1 MCDAQFDFNDF
12 KEEQY
17 IIMPELFLTV
27 FFISILLFFLGT
39 GIWVALS
46 MVGVSAIGMLLFT
59 TRPVGDAM
67 ATTIWGTSSSWTLTA
82 LPLFVW
88 MGEIL
93 FRTKLS
99 ENLFKGLS
107 PWMSRLPGGLIHVNV
122 VGCALFAAISGS
134 SAATV
139 ATVGKMSIP
148 ELRKR
153 NYPEK
158 LLLGSLAGSGTLGL
172 LIPPSIILI
181 IYGVTVQESIA
192 KLFIAGIIPGIML
205 AIFFMIYVIC
215 WSILN
220 KDIMPKTETKF
231 SFYEKIKGSSQL
243 IPVIILIAAVV
254 GSIYVGIATATEAA
268 SLGVVGA
275 LILSFFQKSL
285 NKETFKL
292 SLLGATKTSCMIA
305 FILAGSAFLSLA
317 MGFTGLPRNLAIWI
331 NEMNLSPYILILVL
345 TIFYIILGM
354 FLDGISAVVLTMAI
368 IEPMIRQAGFDMI
381 WFGVFL
387 VIVVEMAQI
396 TPPVGFNLFVL
407 QGMANKDMGFIAR
420 SAFPLFLLMILAVI
434 VIIIFPEIALWLP
447 QQMIQP
453 LK

>member
-1 MCDAQFDFNDF
+1 
-12 KEEQY
+12 
-17 IIMPELFLTV
+17 MPEILLTI
-27 FFISILLFFLGT
+27 FFISVLLFFLGS

-46 MVGVSAIGMLLFT
+46 MIGVSAIGMILFT
-59 TRPVGDAM
+59 SRPVGDAM
-67 ATTIWGTSSSWTLTA
+67 ATTIWGTASSWTLTA

-107 PWMSRLPGGLIHVNV
+107 PWMQKLPGGLIHVNV

-158 LLLGSLAGSGTLGL
+158 ILLGSLAGSGTLGL

-181 IYGVTVQESIA
+181 IYGVAVQESIA
-192 KLFIAGIIPGIML
+192 KLFIAGIIPGIMIAL
-205 AIFFMIYVIC
+205 IFMSYVVI
-215 WSILN
+215 WSLIN
-220 KDIMPKTETKF
+220 KKEMPKILEEY
-231 SFYEKIKGSSQL
+231 SFFEKIKRSKQL
-243 IPVIILIAAVV
+243 LPVILLITAVI
-254 GSIYVGIATATEAA
+254 GSIYTGIATATEAA

-275 LILSFFQKSL
+275 LILSYFQKSL
-285 NKETFKL
+285 TLETFKS

-305 FILAGSAFLSLA
+305 FILAGSTFLSLA
-317 MGFTGLPRNLAIWI
+317 MGFTGLPRNLAVWI
-331 NEMNLSPYILILVL
+331 QNMDLSPYLLILVL
-345 TIFYIILGM
+345 MIFYIILGM

-381 WFGVFL
+381 WFGIFL

-407 QGMANKDMGFIAR
+407 QGMANKDMGYIAK
-420 SAFPLFLLMILAVI
+420 SAFPLFLLMIFAVI
-434 VIIIFPEIALWLP
+434 LVVIFTEIALWLP
-447 QQMIQP
+447 EQMVQN
-453 LK
+453 LN

>member
-1 MCDAQFDFNDF
+1 MT
-12 KEEQY
+12 EIY
-17 IIMPELFLTV
+17 LTI
-27 FFISILLFFLGT
+27 FFISLLLFLLGS
-39 GIWVALS
+39 GVWVGLS
-46 MVGVSAIGMLLFT
+46 MITVSAIGMLLFT

-88 MGEIL
+88 MGEVL

-107 PWMSRLPGGLIHVNV
+107 PWLSKLPGGLVHVNV

-153 NYPEK
+153 KYPEK

-181 IYGVTVQESIA
+181 IYGVTIEDSIA
-192 KLFIAGIIPGIML
+192 KLFMAGILPGIMIAL
-205 AIFFMIYVIC
+205 MFMLYVIL

-220 KDIMPKTETKF
+220 KRLMPKSNESF
-231 SFYEKIKGSSQL
+231 SFLEKIQGSKQL
-243 IPVIILIAAVV
+243 LPVIFLITAVIS
-254 GSIYVGIATATEAA
+254 SIYTGIATATEAA

-275 LILSFFQKSL
+275 LILSFFQGTL
-285 NKETFKL
+285 NRKTFKL

-305 FILAGSAFLSLA
+305 FILAGSTFLSLA

-331 NEMNLSPYILILVL
+331 DAMNLSPYTLLFVL

-381 WFGVFL
+381 WFGIYL

-407 QGMANKDMGFIAR
+407 QGMAGKDMGFIAK

-434 VIIIFPEIALWLP
+434 FIIVFPEIALWLP
-447 QQMIQP
+447 QQMMQNIN
-453 LK
+453 

>member
-1 MCDAQFDFNDF
+1 MT
-12 KEEQY
+12 E
-17 IIMPELFLTV
+17 IFLTT
-27 FFISILLFFLGT
+27 FFISVLLFFLGS

-46 MVGVSAIGMLLFT
+46 MIGVSAIGMMLFT
-59 TRPVGDAM
+59 SRPVGDAM

-107 PWMSRLPGGLIHVNV
+107 PWMQRLPGGLIHVNV

-158 LLLGSLAGSGTLGL
+158 ILLGSLAGSGTLGL

-181 IYGVTVQESIA
+181 IYGVAVQESIA
-192 KLFIAGIIPGIML
+192 KLFIAGIIPGIMIAL
-205 AIFFMIYVIC
+205 IFMSYVII
-215 WSILN
+215 WSLIN
-220 KDIMPKTETKF
+220 KKSMPKIIEKY
-231 SFYEKIKGSSQL
+231 SFLEKIKRSKQL
-243 IPVIILIAAVV
+243 LPVIILISAVI
-254 GSIYVGIATATEAA
+254 GSIYTGIATATEAA

-275 LILSFFQKSL
+275 LVLSYFQKSL
-285 NKETFKL
+285 TLKTFKS

-305 FILAGSAFLSLA
+305 FILAGSTFLSLA
-317 MGFTGLPRNLAIWI
+317 MGFTGLPRNLAMWI
-331 NEMNLSPYILILVL
+331 QNMELSPYVLIFVL
-345 TIFYIILGM
+345 MIFYIILGM

-381 WFGVFL
+381 WFGIFL

-407 QGMANKDMGFIAR
+407 QGMAKKDMGYIAR
-420 SAFPLFLLMILAVI
+420 SAFPLFLLMVLAVI
-434 VIIIFPEIALWLP
+434 LVVVFPEIALWMP
-447 QQMIQP
+447 EQMIKN
-453 LK
+453 LN

>member
-1 MCDAQFDFNDF
+1 MI
-12 KEEQY
+12 EIY
-17 IIMPELFLTV
+17 LTI
-27 FFISILLFFLGT
+27 FFISVLLFFLGT
-39 GIWVALS
+39 GVWVGIS
-46 MVGVSAIGMLLFT
+46 MIGVSTIGMMMFT
-59 TRPVGDAM
+59 SRPVGDAM
-67 ATTIWGTSSSWTLTA
+67 ATTMWSMGSSWSLTA

-107 PWMSRLPGGLIHVNV
+107 PWLARLPGGLIHVNV
-122 VGCALFAAISGS
+122 LGCAIFAAISGS

-153 NYPEK
+153 NYPESF
-158 LLLGSLAGSGTLGL
+158 LLGTLAGSGTLGL

-181 IYGVTVQESIA
+181 IYGVTVEESIA
-192 KLFIAGIIPGIML
+192 KLFIAGVIPGIVL
-205 AIFFMIYVIC
+205 ALLFMIYVVG
-215 WSILN
+215 WSIKN
-220 KDIMPKTETKF
+220 KEIMPIISEDF
-231 SFYEKIKGSSQL
+231 SFLEKVKKSKQL
-243 IPVIILIAAVV
+243 LPVVLLIIAVI
-254 GSIYVGIATATEAA
+254 GSIYAGVATATEAA
-268 SLGVVGA
+268 SLGVLGA
-275 LILSFFQKSL
+275 LLLSYYQKSL
-285 NKETFKL
+285 TKESFNK

-305 FILAGSAFLSLA
+305 FILAGSSFLTLA
-317 MGFTGLPRNLAIWI
+317 MAFTGLPNNLAVFIDTLQ
-331 NEMNLSPYILILVL
+331 LSPYMLLLVL
-345 TIFYIILGM
+345 TLFYIILGM

-381 WFGVFL
+381 WFGIYL
-387 VIVVEMAQI
+387 VVVVEMAQI

-407 QGMANKDMGFIAR
+407 QGMAEKDMGFIAR

-434 VIIIFPEIALWLP
+434 IIIAFPQLALWLP
-447 QQMIQP
+447 EQMIQS

>member
-1 MCDAQFDFNDF
+1 MT
-12 KEEQY
+12 E
-17 IIMPELFLTV
+17 IFLTI
-27 FFISILLFFLGT
+27 FFISVLLFFLGS

-46 MVGVSAIGMLLFT
+46 MIGVSAIGMMLFT
-59 TRPVGDAM
+59 SRPVGDAM

-107 PWMSRLPGGLIHVNV
+107 PWMQKLPGGLIHVNI

-158 LLLGSLAGSGTLGL
+158 ILLGSLAGSGTLGL

-181 IYGVTVQESIA
+181 IYGVAVQESIA
-192 KLFIAGIIPGIML
+192 KLFIAGIIPGIMIAL
-205 AIFFMIYVIC
+205 IFMSYVII
-215 WSILN
+215 WSLIN
-220 KDIMPKTETKF
+220 KKEMPKILEEF
-231 SFYEKIKGSSQL
+231 SLLEKIKKSKQL
-243 IPVIILIAAVV
+243 LPVILLILAVI
-254 GSIYVGIATATEAA
+254 GSIYTGIATATEAA

-275 LILSFFQKSL
+275 LILSYFQKSL
-285 NKETFKL
+285 TLETFKS

-305 FILAGSAFLSLA
+305 FILAGSTFLSLA
-317 MGFTGLPRNLAIWI
+317 MGFTGLPRNLAMWI
-331 NEMNLSPYILILVL
+331 QNMDLSPYVLIFVL
-345 TIFYIILGM
+345 MIFYIILGM

-381 WFGVFL
+381 WFGIFL

-407 QGMANKDMGFIAR
+407 QGMANKDMGYIAK
-420 SAFPLFLLMILAVI
+420 SAFPLFLLMVLAV
-434 VIIIFPEIALWLP
+434 VLVVIFPEIALWMP
-447 QQMIQP
+447 EQMVKNIN
-453 LK
+453 

>member
-1 MCDAQFDFNDF
+1 MT
-12 KEEQY
+12 E
-17 IIMPELFLTV
+17 IFLTI
-27 FFISILLFFLGT
+27 FFISVLLFFLGS

-46 MVGVSAIGMLLFT
+46 MIGVSAIGMMLFT
-59 TRPVGDAM
+59 SRPVGDAM

-107 PWMSRLPGGLIHVNV
+107 PWMQKLPGGLIHVNI

-158 LLLGSLAGSGTLGL
+158 ILLGSLAGSGTLGL

-181 IYGVTVQESIA
+181 IYGVAVQESIA
-192 KLFIAGIIPGIML
+192 KLFIAGIIPGIMIAL
-205 AIFFMIYVIC
+205 IFMSYVII
-215 WSILN
+215 WSLIN
-220 KDIMPKTETKF
+220 KKEMPKILEEF
-231 SFYEKIKGSSQL
+231 SLLEKIKRSKQL
-243 IPVIILIAAVV
+243 LPVILLILAVI
-254 GSIYVGIATATEAA
+254 GSIYTGIATATEAA

-275 LILSFFQKSL
+275 LILSYFQKSL
-285 NKETFKL
+285 TLETFKS

-305 FILAGSAFLSLA
+305 FILAGSTFLSLA

-331 NEMNLSPYILILVL
+331 QNMDLSPYVLIFVL
-345 TIFYIILGM
+345 MIFYIILGM

-381 WFGVFL
+381 WFGIFL

-407 QGMANKDMGFIAR
+407 QSMANKDMGYIAK
-420 SAFPLFLLMILAVI
+420 SAFPLFLLMVLAVI
-434 VIIIFPEIALWLP
+434 LVVIFPEIALWMP
-447 QQMIQP
+447 EQMI
-453 LK
+453 KNIN

>member
-1 MCDAQFDFNDF
+1 MI
-12 KEEQY
+12 E
-17 IIMPELFLTV
+17 IFLTI
-27 FFISILLFFLGT
+27 FFISVLLFFLGT
-39 GIWVALS
+39 GIWVAIS
-46 MVGVSAIGMLLFT
+46 MIGVSSIGMMLFT
-59 TRPVGDAM
+59 SRPVGDAM
-67 ATTIWGTSSSWTLTA
+67 ATTIWGASSSWTLTA

-99 ENLFKGLS
+99 ENLFKGLA
-107 PWMSRLPGGLIHVNV
+107 PWMQKLPGGLIHVNV

-153 NYPEK
+153 KYPETI
-158 LLLGSLAGSGTLGL
+158 LLGSLAGSGTLGL

-192 KLFIAGIIPGIML
+192 KLFIAGIIPGIMIAL
-205 AIFFMIYVIC
+205 IFMSYVIV
-215 WSILN
+215 WSLIN
-220 KDIMPKTETKF
+220 KQSMPKSLETF
-231 SFYEKIKGSSQL
+231 SFLEKIKKSKQL
-243 IPVIILIAAVV
+243 MPVILLILAVI
-254 GSIYVGIATATEAA
+254 GSIYTGIATATEAA

-275 LILSFFQKSL
+275 LILSYLQKSL
-285 NKETFKL
+285 TKETFKA

-305 FILAGSAFLSLA
+305 FILAGATFLSLA

-331 NEMNLSPYILILVL
+331 QGMELSPYVLIFVL
-345 TIFYIILGM
+345 MVFYIILGM

-381 WFGVFL
+381 WFGIFL

-407 QGMANKDMGFIAR
+407 QGMANKDMGFIAK
-420 SAFPLFLLMILAVI
+420 SAFPLFLLMIFALI
-434 VIIIFPEIALWLP
+434 IIIFFPELVLWMP
-447 QQMIQP
+447 QQMIQNIN
-453 LK
+453 

>member
-1 MCDAQFDFNDF
+1 MT
-12 KEEQY
+12 E
-17 IIMPELFLTV
+17 ILLTI
-27 FFISILLFFLGT
+27 FFISVLLFFLGS

-46 MVGVSAIGMLLFT
+46 MIGVSAIGMMLFT
-59 TRPVGDAM
+59 SRPVGDAM

-107 PWMSRLPGGLIHVNV
+107 PWMQKLPGGLIHVNV

-158 LLLGSLAGSGTLGL
+158 ILLGSLAGSGTLGL

-181 IYGVTVQESIA
+181 IYGVAVQESIA
-192 KLFIAGIIPGIML
+192 KLFIAGIIPGIMIAL
-205 AIFFMIYVIC
+205 IFMSYVII
-215 WSILN
+215 WSLINKKSMPKILEEYSIL
-220 KDIMPKTETKF
+220 
-231 SFYEKIKGSSQL
+231 EKIKRSKQL
-243 IPVIILIAAVV
+243 LPVIILILAVI
-254 GSIYVGIATATEAA
+254 GSIYTGIATATEAA

-275 LILSFFQKSL
+275 LILSYFQKSL
-285 NKETFKL
+285 TLKTFKS

-305 FILAGSAFLSLA
+305 FILAGSTFLSLA
-317 MGFTGLPRNLAIWI
+317 MGFTGLPRNLALWI
-331 NEMNLSPYILILVL
+331 QNMELSPYVLIFVL
-345 TIFYIILGM
+345 MIFYIILGM

-381 WFGVFL
+381 WFGIFL

-407 QGMANKDMGFIAR
+407 QGMAKKDMGYIAR
-420 SAFPLFLLMILAVI
+420 SAFPLFLLMVLAVI
-434 VIIIFPEIALWLP
+434 LVVIFPEIALWMP
-447 QQMIQP
+447 EQMI
-453 LK
+453 KNIN

>member
-1 MCDAQFDFNDF
+1 
-12 KEEQY
+12 
-17 IIMPELFLTV
+17 MPELFLTI
-27 FFISILLFFLGT
+27 FFISILLFFLGS
-39 GIWVALS
+39 GVWVAIS
-46 MVGVSAIGMLLFT
+46 MIGVSSIGMLIFT
-59 TRPVGDAM
+59 SRPVGDAM
-67 ATTIWGTSSSWTLTA
+67 ATTMWGTSSSWTLTA

-99 ENLFKGLS
+99 ENLFTGLA
-107 PWMSRLPGGLIHVNV
+107 PWLSRLPGGLIHVNV

-205 AIFFMIYVIC
+205 AVIFMAYVIT
-215 WSILN
+215 WSIIN
-220 KDIMPKTETKF
+220 KKEMPTSNESF
-231 SFYEKIKGSSQL
+231 SFSEKIKGSSQL
-243 IPVIILIAAVV
+243 LPVIMLIIAVI
-254 GSIYVGIATATEAA
+254 GSIYAGVATATEAA

-275 LILSFFQKSL
+275 LILSFFQKTL
-285 NKETFKL
+285 TKETFKT

-305 FILAGSAFLSLA
+305 FILAGSSFLSLA

-331 NEMNLSPYILILVL
+331 QEMNLSPYVLIFVL

-381 WFGVFL
+381 WFGIFL
-387 VIVVEMAQI
+387 VVVVEMAQI

-407 QGMANKDMGFIAR
+407 QGMAGKDMGYIAR

-434 VIIIFPEIALWLP
+434 FIIIFPEIALWLP
-447 QQMIQP
+447 EQMIQ
-453 LK
+453 KIN

>member
-1 MCDAQFDFNDF
+1 
-12 KEEQY
+12 
-17 IIMPELFLTV
+17 MPELFLTI
-27 FFISILLFFLGT
+27 FFISILLFFLGA
-39 GIWVALS
+39 GVWVAIS
-46 MVGVSAIGMLLFT
+46 MIAVSSIGMLIFT
-59 TRPVGDAM
+59 SRPVGDAM

-99 ENLFKGLS
+99 ENLFKGLA

-192 KLFIAGIIPGIML
+192 KLFIAGIIPGIMI
-205 AIFFMIYVIC
+205 AIIFMLYVII
-215 WSILN
+215 WSIIN
-220 KDIMPKTETKF
+220 KKEMPTSSEIF
-231 SFYEKIKGSSQL
+231 SFDDKIKGLKQL
-243 IPVIILIAAVV
+243 LPVILLIVAVI
-254 GSIYVGIATATEAA
+254 GSIYMGIATATEAA
-268 SLGVVGA
+268 SFGVVGA
-275 LILSFFQKSL
+275 SFLSFFQKTL
-285 NKETFKL
+285 TKETFKL

-305 FILAGSAFLSLA
+305 FILAGSTFLSLA

-331 NEMNLSPYILILVL
+331 DAMNLSPYTLLFVL

-381 WFGVFL
+381 WFGIFL
-387 VIVVEMAQI
+387 VVVVEMA
-396 TPPVGFNLFVL
+396 
-407 QGMANKDMGFIAR
+407 
-420 SAFPLFLLMILAVI
+420 
-434 VIIIFPEIALWLP
+434 
-447 QQMIQP
+447 
-453 LK
+453 

>member
-1 MCDAQFDFNDF
+1 MA
-12 KEEQY
+12 E
-17 IIMPELFLTV
+17 ILLTI
-27 FFISILLFFLGT
+27 FFISVLLFFLGS

-46 MVGVSAIGMLLFT
+46 MIGVSAVGMMLFT
-59 TRPVGDAM
+59 SRPVGDAM

-107 PWMSRLPGGLIHVNV
+107 PWMQKLPGGLIHVNV

-158 LLLGSLAGSGTLGL
+158 ILLGSLAGSGTLGL

-181 IYGVTVQESIA
+181 IYGVAVQESIA
-192 KLFIAGIIPGIML
+192 KLFIAGIIPGIMIAL
-205 AIFFMIYVIC
+205 IFMSYVII
-215 WSILN
+215 WSLIN
-220 KDIMPKTETKF
+220 KKKMPKVLEKY
-231 SFYEKIKGSSQL
+231 SFLEKMKRSQQL
-243 IPVIILIAAVV
+243 LPVILLILSVI
-254 GSIYVGIATATEAA
+254 GSIYTGIATATEAA

-285 NKETFKL
+285 TFETFKS

-305 FILAGSAFLSLA
+305 FILAGSTFLSLA

-331 NEMNLSPYILILVL
+331 QNMNLSPYVLIFVL
-345 TIFYIILGM
+345 MIFYIILGM

-381 WFGVFL
+381 WFGIFL

-407 QGMANKDMGFIAR
+407 QGMANKDMGYIAR
-420 SAFPLFLLMILAVI
+420 SAFPLFLLMVLAVI
-434 VIIIFPEIALWLP
+434 LVVIFPEIALWMP
-447 QQMIQP
+447 EQMVKN
-453 LK
+453 LN

>member
-1 MCDAQFDFNDF
+1 MI
-12 KEEQY
+12 E
-17 IIMPELFLTV
+17 IFLTI
-27 FFISILLFFLGT
+27 FFISVLLFFLGT
-39 GIWVALS
+39 GIWVAIS
-46 MVGVSAIGMLLFT
+46 MIGVSSIGMMLFT
-59 TRPVGDAM
+59 SRPVGDAM
-67 ATTIWGTSSSWTLTA
+67 ATTIWGASSSWTLTA

-99 ENLFKGLS
+99 ENLFKGLA
-107 PWMSRLPGGLIHVNV
+107 PWMQKLPGGLIHVNV

-153 NYPEK
+153 KYPETI
-158 LLLGSLAGSGTLGL
+158 LLGSLAGSGTLGL

-192 KLFIAGIIPGIML
+192 KLFIAGIIPGIMIAL
-205 AIFFMIYVIC
+205 IFMSYVIV
-215 WSILN
+215 WSLIN
-220 KDIMPKTETKF
+220 KQSMPVSLETF
-231 SFYEKIKGSSQL
+231 SFLEKIKKSKQL
-243 IPVIILIAAVV
+243 MPVILLILAVI
-254 GSIYVGIATATEAA
+254 GSIYTGIATATEAA
-268 SLGVVGA
+268 SLG
-275 LILSFFQKSL
+275 
-285 NKETFKL
+285 

-305 FILAGSAFLSLA
+305 FILAGATFLSLA

-331 NEMNLSPYILILVL
+331 QGMELSPYVLIFVL
-345 TIFYIILGM
+345 MVFYIILGM

-381 WFGVFL
+381 WFGIFL

-407 QGMANKDMGFIAR
+407 QGMANKDMGFIAK
-420 SAFPLFLLMILAVI
+420 SAFPLFLLMIFALI
-434 VIIIFPEIALWLP
+434 IIIFFPELVLWMP
-447 QQMIQP
+447 QQMIQNIN
-453 LK
+453 

>member
-1 MCDAQFDFNDF
+1 MT
-12 KEEQY
+12 EIY
-17 IIMPELFLTV
+17 LTI
-27 FFISILLFFLGT
+27 FFISLLLFLLGS

-46 MVGVSAIGMLLFT
+46 MIAVSAIGMLLFT

-107 PWMSRLPGGLIHVNV
+107 PWLSKLPGGLVHVNV

-153 NYPEK
+153 KYPEK
-158 LLLGSLAGSGTLGL
+158 LLLGTLAGSGTLGL

-181 IYGVTVQESIA
+181 IYGVTIEDSIA
-192 KLFIAGIIPGIML
+192 KLFMAGILPGIML
-205 AIFFMIYVIC
+205 AVMFMLYVIS

-220 KDIMPKTETKF
+220 KKLMPKSTKNF
-231 SFYEKIKGSSQL
+231 SFVEKIQGSKQL
-243 IPVIILIAAVV
+243 LPVIFLITSII
-254 GSIYVGIATATEAA
+254 GSIYTGIATATEAA

-275 LILSFFQKSL
+275 LILSFFQGTLSK
-285 NKETFKL
+285 KTFNL

-305 FILAGSAFLSLA
+305 FIIAGSTFLSLA

-331 NEMNLSPYILILVL
+331 DGMNLSPYTLLFVL

-381 WFGVFL
+381 WFGIYL

-407 QGMANKDMGFIAR
+407 QSMANKDMGFIAR

-434 VIIIFPEIALWLP
+434 IVIIFPEIALWLP
-447 QQMIQP
+447 NKMSANIN
-453 LK
+453 

>member
-1 MCDAQFDFNDF
+1 MT
-12 KEEQY
+12 EIY
-17 IIMPELFLTV
+17 LTI
-27 FFISILLFFLGT
+27 FFISLLLFLLGS

-46 MVGVSAIGMLLFT
+46 MIAVSAVGMLLFT

-107 PWMSRLPGGLIHVNV
+107 PWLSKLPGGLVHVNV

-153 NYPEK
+153 KYPEK

-181 IYGVTVQESIA
+181 IYGVTIEDSIA
-192 KLFIAGIIPGIML
+192 KLFMAGILPGIMIAL
-205 AIFFMIYVIC
+205 MFMLYVIF

-220 KDIMPKTETKF
+220 KKLMPKSVESF
-231 SFYEKIKGSSQL
+231 SFLEKVQGSKQL
-243 IPVIILIAAVV
+243 LPVILLITSVI
-254 GSIYVGIATATEAA
+254 GSIYTGIATATEAA

-275 LILSFFQKSL
+275 LILSFFQGTL
-285 NKETFKL
+285 NKNTFNL

-305 FILAGSAFLSLA
+305 FILAGSTFLSLA

-331 NEMNLSPYILILVL
+331 DGMNLSPYTLLFVL

-381 WFGVFL
+381 WFGVYL

-407 QGMANKDMGFIAR
+407 QGMANKDMGFIAK
-420 SAFPLFLLMILAVI
+420 SAFPLFLLMVFAVF
-434 VIIIFPEIALWLP
+434 VIIVFPEIALWLP
-447 QQMIQP
+447 NQMIQSI
-453 LK
+453 K

>member
-1 MCDAQFDFNDF
+1 
-12 KEEQY
+12 
-17 IIMPELFLTV
+17 MPELFLTI
-27 FFISILLFFLGT
+27 FFISILLIFLGT

-59 TRPVGDAM
+59 SRPVGDAM

-99 ENLFKGLS
+99 ENLFKGLA
-107 PWMSRLPGGLIHVNV
+107 PWLSRLPGGLIHVNV

-205 AIFFMIYVIC
+205 AIFFMLYVIG
-215 WSILN
+215 WSMLN
-220 KDIMPKTETKF
+220 KNSMPKMDETF
-231 SFYEKIKGSSQL
+231 SFSQKIKQSGQL
-243 IPVIILIAAVV
+243 IPIIALIVAVI

-292 SLLGATKTSCMIA
+292 SLLGATKTSCMIT
-305 FILAGSAFLSLA
+305 FILAGSSFLSLA

-331 NEMNLSPYILILVL
+331 NEMELSPYVLIMVL
-345 TIFYIILGM
+345 TLFYIILGM

-407 QGMANKDMGFIAR
+407 QGMANKDIGFIAK
-420 SAFPLFLLMILAVI
+420 SAFPLFLLMILAVV

-447 QQMIQP
+447 KQMIQP

>member
-1 MCDAQFDFNDF
+1 M
-12 KEEQY
+12 
-17 IIMPELFLTV
+17 M
-27 FFISILLFFLGT
+27 
-39 GIWVALS
+39 
-46 MVGVSAIGMLLFT
+46 LFT

-107 PWMSRLPGGLIHVNV
+107 PWLSKLPGGLIHVNV
-122 VGCALFAAISGS
+122 VGCGLFAAISGS

-153 NYPEK
+153 KYPEK
-158 LLLGSLAGSGTLGL
+158 ILLGSLAGSGTLGL

-181 IYGVTVQESIA
+181 IYGVTIEDSIA
-192 KLFIAGIIPGIML
+192 KLFMAGIFPGIML
-205 AIFFMIYVIC
+205 AIIFMLYVVV
-215 WSILN
+215 WSIIN
-220 KDIMPKTETKF
+220 KKQMPKISEEF
-231 SFYEKIKGSSQL
+231 SFIEKIKRSKQL
-243 IPVIILIAAVV
+243 LPVVLLICSVI
-254 GSIYVGIATATEAA
+254 GSIYTGIATATEAA

-275 LILSFFQKSL
+275 LILSLFQGTL
-285 NKETFKL
+285 NKDSFKL

-305 FILAGSAFLSLA
+305 FILAGSTFLSLA

-331 NEMNLSPYILILVL
+331 QELNLSPYMLIFIL

-381 WFGVFL
+381 WFGIYL

-407 QGMANKDMGFIAR
+407 QGMANRDMSFIAK

-434 VIIIFPEIALWLP
+434 IIIIFPEIALWLP
-447 QQMIQP
+447 NQMSQNIN
-453 LK
+453 

>member
-1 MCDAQFDFNDF
+1 
-12 KEEQY
+12 
-17 IIMPELFLTV
+17 MPELFLTI
-27 FFISILLFFLGT
+27 FFISILLFFLGS
-39 GIWVALS
+39 GVWVAIS
-46 MVGVSAIGMLLFT
+46 MIAVSSIGMLIFT
-59 TRPVGDAM
+59 SRPVGDAM

-99 ENLFKGLS
+99 ENLFKGLA
-107 PWMSRLPGGLIHVNV
+107 PWVSRLPGGLIHVNV

-192 KLFIAGIIPGIML
+192 KLFIAGIIPGIMI
-205 AIFFMIYVIC
+205 AIIFMLYIII
-215 WSILN
+215 WSIIN
-220 KDIMPKTETKF
+220 KKEMPTSSEIF
-231 SFYEKIKGSSQL
+231 SFDDKIKGLKQL
-243 IPVIILIAAVV
+243 LPVILLIVAVI
-254 GSIYVGIATATEAA
+254 GSIYMGIATATEAA
-268 SLGVVGA
+268 SFGVVGA
-275 LILSFFQKSL
+275 LFLSFFQKTL
-285 NKETFKL
+285 TKETFKL

-305 FILAGSAFLSLA
+305 FILAGSSFLSLA

-331 NEMNLSPYILILVL
+331 QEMNLSPYVLIFVL

-381 WFGVFL
+381 WFGIFL
-387 VIVVEMAQI
+387 VVVVEMAQI

-407 QGMANKDMGFIAR
+407 QGLAGKDMGYIAK

-434 VIIIFPEIALWLP
+434 FIIVFPEIALWLP
-447 QQMIQP
+447 QQMIQNIN
-453 LK
+453 

>member
-1 MCDAQFDFNDF
+1 MT
-12 KEEQY
+12 E
-17 IIMPELFLTV
+17 IFLTI
-27 FFISILLFFLGT
+27 FFISVLLFFLGS

-46 MVGVSAIGMLLFT
+46 MIGVSAIGMMLFT
-59 TRPVGDAM
+59 SRPVGDAM

-107 PWMSRLPGGLIHVNV
+107 PWMQKLPGGLIHVNI

-158 LLLGSLAGSGTLGL
+158 ILLGSLAGSGTLGL

-181 IYGVTVQESIA
+181 IYGVAVQESIA
-192 KLFIAGIIPGIML
+192 KLFIAGIIPGIMIAL
-205 AIFFMIYVIC
+205 IFMSYVII
-215 WSILN
+215 WSLIN
-220 KDIMPKTETKF
+220 KKEMPKILEEF
-231 SFYEKIKGSSQL
+231 SLLEKIKRSKQL
-243 IPVIILIAAVV
+243 LPVILLILAVI
-254 GSIYVGIATATEAA
+254 GSIYTGIATATEAA

-275 LILSFFQKSL
+275 LILSHFQKSL
-285 NKETFKL
+285 TLETFKS

-305 FILAGSAFLSLA
+305 FILAGSTFLSLA

-331 NEMNLSPYILILVL
+331 QNMDLSPYVLIFVL
-345 TIFYIILGM
+345 MIFYIILGM

-381 WFGVFL
+381 WFGIFL

-407 QGMANKDMGFIAR
+407 QSMANKDMGYIAR
-420 SAFPLFLLMILAVI
+420 SAFPLFLLMVLAVI
-434 VIIIFPEIALWLP
+434 LVVIFPEIALWMP
-447 QQMIQP
+447 EQMI
-453 LK
+453 KNIN

>member
-1 MCDAQFDFNDF
+1 MT
-12 KEEQY
+12 E
-17 IIMPELFLTV
+17 ILLTI
-27 FFISILLFFLGT
+27 FFISVLLFFLGS

-46 MVGVSAIGMLLFT
+46 MIGVSAIGMMLFT
-59 TRPVGDAM
+59 SRPVGDAM

-107 PWMSRLPGGLIHVNV
+107 PWMQKLPGGLIHVNI

-153 NYPEK
+153 KYPEK
-158 LLLGSLAGSGTLGL
+158 ILLGSLAGSGTLGL

-181 IYGVTVQESIA
+181 IYGVAVQESIA
-192 KLFIAGIIPGIML
+192 KLFIAGIIPGVMIAL
-205 AIFFMIYVIC
+205 IFMTYVII
-215 WSILN
+215 WSLIN
-220 KDIMPKTETKF
+220 KKIMPKILEEY
-231 SFYEKIKGSSQL
+231 SLIEKIKRSKQL
-243 IPVIILIAAVV
+243 LPIIILISAVI
-254 GSIYVGIATATEAA
+254 GSIYTGIATATEAA
-268 SLGVVGA
+268 SLGVLGA
-275 LILSFFQKSL
+275 LILSYFQKSL
-285 NKETFKL
+285 TIETFKS

-305 FILAGSAFLSLA
+305 FILAGSTFLSLA

-331 NEMNLSPYILILVL
+331 QNMELSPYVLIFVL
-345 TIFYIILGM
+345 MIFYVILGM

-381 WFGVFL
+381 WFGIFL

-407 QGMANKDMGFIAR
+407 QGMANKDMGYIAK
-420 SAFPLFLLMILAVI
+420 SAFPLFLLMVLAVI
-434 VIIIFPEIALWLP
+434 LVVIFPEIALWMP
-447 QQMIQP
+447 EQMI
-453 LK
+453 KNIN

>member
-1 MCDAQFDFNDF
+1 
-12 KEEQY
+12 
-17 IIMPELFLTV
+17 MPELFLTI
-27 FFISILLFFLGT
+27 FFISILLIFLGT

-59 TRPVGDAM
+59 SRPVGDAM

-99 ENLFKGLS
+99 ENLFKGLA
-107 PWMSRLPGGLIHVNV
+107 PWLSRLPGGLIHVNV

-205 AIFFMIYVIC
+205 AIFFMLYVIG
-215 WSILN
+215 WSMLN
-220 KDIMPKTETKF
+220 KNSMPKMDETF
-231 SFYEKIKGSSQL
+231 SFSQKIKQSGQL
-243 IPVIILIAAVV
+243 IPVIVLIVAVI

-275 LILSFFQKSL
+275 LILSLFQKSL

-331 NEMNLSPYILILVL
+331 NEMELSPYVLIMVL

-407 QGMANKDMGFIAR
+407 QGMAGKDMGFIAR
-420 SAFPLFLLMILAVI
+420 SAFPLFLLMILAVV

>member
-1 MCDAQFDFNDF
+1 MI
-12 KEEQY
+12 E
-17 IIMPELFLTV
+17 IFLTI
-27 FFISILLFFLGT
+27 FFITVLLFFLGT

-46 MVGVSAIGMLLFT
+46 MVGVSAIGMMLFT
-59 TRPVGDAM
+59 SRPVGDAM
-67 ATTIWGTSSSWTLTA
+67 ATTIWGTASSWTLTA

-93 FRTKLS
+93 FRTRLS

-107 PWMSRLPGGLIHVNV
+107 PWMQKLPGGLIHVNV

-153 NYPEK
+153 KYPEK
-158 LLLGSLAGSGTLGL
+158 ILLGSLAGSGTLGL

-192 KLFIAGIIPGIML
+192 KLFIAGIIPGIMIAL
-205 AIFFMIYVIC
+205 IFMSYVII
-215 WSILN
+215 WSLMN
-220 KDIMPKTETKF
+220 KKDMPKIIEDY
-231 SFYEKIKGSSQL
+231 SFLEKIKRSKQL
-243 IPVIILIAAVV
+243 LPVIILILSVI
-254 GSIYVGIATATEAA
+254 GSIYSGVATATEAA

-275 LILSFFQKSL
+275 LILSYLQKSL
-285 NKETFKL
+285 TLETFKS

-305 FILAGSAFLSLA
+305 FILAGSTFLSLA

-331 NEMNLSPYILILVL
+331 ESMELSPYLLIFVL
-345 TIFYIILGM
+345 MVFYIILGM

-381 WFGVFL
+381 WFGIFL

-407 QGMANKDMGFIAR
+407 QGMANRDMGYIAK
-420 SAFPLFLLMILAVI
+420 SAFPLFLLMVLAV
-434 VIIIFPEIALWLP
+434 VLVVIFPEIALWMP
-447 QQMIQP
+447 EQMI
-453 LK
+453 KNIN

>member
-1 MCDAQFDFNDF
+1 MT
-12 KEEQY
+12 EIY
-17 IIMPELFLTV
+17 LTI
-27 FFISILLFFLGT
+27 FFISLLLFLLGS

-46 MVGVSAIGMLLFT
+46 MIAVSAVGMLLFT

-107 PWMSRLPGGLIHVNV
+107 PWLSKLPGGLVHVNV

-153 NYPEK
+153 KYPEK

-181 IYGVTVQESIA
+181 IYGVTIEDSIA
-192 KLFIAGIIPGIML
+192 KLFMAGILPGIMIAL
-205 AIFFMIYVIC
+205 MFMLYVIF

-220 KDIMPKTETKF
+220 KRLMPKSNESF
-231 SFYEKIKGSSQL
+231 SFLEKVHGSKQL
-243 IPVIILIAAVV
+243 LPVILLITSVI
-254 GSIYVGIATATEAA
+254 GSIYTGIATATEAA
-268 SLGVVGA
+268 SLGCCWCFNT
-275 LILSFFQKSL
+275 FFFSR
-285 NKETFKL
+285 NTWTKEH
-292 SLLGATKTSCMIA
+292 
-305 FILAGSAFLSLA
+305 
-317 MGFTGLPRNLAIWI
+317 
-331 NEMNLSPYILILVL
+331 L
-345 TIFYIILGM
+345 TYLY
-354 FLDGISAVVLTMAI
+354 
-368 IEPMIRQAGFDMI
+368 
-381 WFGVFL
+381 
-387 VIVVEMAQI
+387 
-396 TPPVGFNLFVL
+396 
-407 QGMANKDMGFIAR
+407 
-420 SAFPLFLLMILAVI
+420 
-434 VIIIFPEIALWLP
+434 
-447 QQMIQP
+447 
-453 LK
+453 